1 MQFKM
6 GVLNGCCVGRVIY
19 LLINRRVYMKKN
31 KKPSLRNIQVRPSK
45 LVLRKK
51 NIAGTTGSIYT
62 PKIRFPK
69 N

>member
-19 LLINRRVYMKKN
+19 LLTNEKVYVKKD
-31 KKPSLRNIQVRPSK
+31 KKLSQRNIQVRPSK

-62 PKIRFPK
+62 PRIRFPK